1 MKNTQVVKSTYKL
14 TNNKIR
20 SYGLILRMKK
30 ETMTV
35 KELNI
40 KVKGKHKRGR
50 LIEI

>member
-20 SYGLILRMKK
+20 SYGLILSLNE

-40 KVKGKHKRGR
+40 KVKGKHTRGR
-50 LIEI
+50 LIKI